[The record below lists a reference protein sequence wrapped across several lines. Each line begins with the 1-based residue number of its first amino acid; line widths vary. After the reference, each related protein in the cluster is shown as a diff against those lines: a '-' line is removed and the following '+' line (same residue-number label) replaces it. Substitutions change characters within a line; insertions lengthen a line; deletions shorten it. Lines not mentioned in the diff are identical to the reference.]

1 MHARRWLG
9 LILVVGL
16 IAGTGYM
23 AYAAVT
29 GGEYL
34 VNAPDVAGCATPG
47 DQYDWAYEAIN
58 YDIADDATLDERNA
72 DLDACTDQ
80 GEEAGQEVVTDD
92 GVRIAGWYIPAA
104 NGAGPT
110 ATTTVVLVH
119 GFRTNKSG
127 ILHYGAGL
135 HDEYNLVAFDLRNS
149 GRSTGNRTSAGVL
162 EQRDLRA
169 IIDWLERTKRPEHV
183 GVLGNSLGAATTL
196 AEAVGDDRVEAVE
209 PRFDA
214 YETPSYQVEARVEQ
228 EYRRPAYPATWAV
241 LAGASIMAGVDVNAA
256 DPDRRHRQVRPSA
269 DAAYPWHRRHSGPP
283 GAEAQGFFEGAEARG
298 IPVDLRWCDGS
309 GHNAAK
315 GMPVDVCRDDYARWL
330 RDFFSRAMG

>member
-72 DLDACTDQ
+72 DLDRLHGSGRGGRPGSGDRRRSSDRGLVHPG
-80 GEEAGQEVVTDD
+80 GE
-92 GVRIAGWYIPAA
+92 RSRA
-104 NGAGPT
+104 NGDRRSCWCMGFARTRAASSTTELGCTTSTTWSRSICGRRVGARAT
-110 ATTTVVLVH
+110 A
-119 GFRTNKSG
+119 RQPACSSSAISG
-127 ILHYGAGL
+127 RSSIGW
-135 HDEYNLVAFDLRNS
+135 S
-149 GRSTGNRTSAGVL
+149 GRSTLSTSACWEIRWARRPPLPRPSGTIGL
-162 EQRDLRA
+162 RRSSSIRCIRDSA
-169 IIDWLERTKRPEHV
+169 TKSKRE
-183 GVLGNSLGAATTL
+183 SSRSITTL
-196 AEAVGDDRVEAVE
+196 H
-209 PRFDA
+209 
-214 YETPSYQVEARVEQ
+214 T
-228 EYRRPAYPATWAV
+228 RRPGLFSPV
-241 LAGASIMAGVDVNAA
+241 RRFMAGVDVNAA
-256 DPDRRHRQVRPSA
+256 DPDDVIARYDRRPMLLIHGTGDTQDLPVRT
-269 DAAYPWHRRHSGPP
+269 
-283 GAEAQGFFEGAEARG
+283 QGFFEGAEARG

-315 GMPVDVCRDDYARWL
+315 GMPVDVCWDDYARWL

>member
-110 ATTTVVLVH
+110 APTVVLVH

-127 ILHYGAGL
+127 ILHYGVGL

-149 GRSTGNRTSAGVL
+149 GRSTGDRTSAGVL

-169 IIDWLERTKRPEHV
+169 IIDWLERTKHPEHI

-196 AEAVGDDRVEAVE
+196 AEAVGDDRVEAVVLE
-209 PRFDA
+209 FDA
-214 YETPSYQVEARVEQ
+214 YETPLSGRS
-228 EYRRPAYPATWAV
+228 
-241 LAGASIMAGVDVNAA
+241 ASRAGVSPPGIPGDLGCA
-256 DPDRRHRQVRPSA
+256 RRCVVHGGRGRQRGRPRRRRRQVRPSA
-269 DAAYPWHRRHSGPP
+269 DAADPWHRRHSGPP
-283 GAEAQGFFEGAEARG
+283 GANPGVLRRSGGTGHSCRPTVVRRLGSQRREGDACRCLPG
-298 IPVDLRWCDGS
+298 RLRPL
-309 GHNAAK
+309 A
-315 GMPVDVCRDDYARWL
+315 P
-330 RDFFSRAMG
+330 